1 MAATNEERVFAAY
14 WALERGDMDA
24 AQRLLAPDVE
34 LRDRAESPDPKV
46 YRGREG
52 FAASVSESLES
63 FEELHFLP
71 EQAFEHG
78 DHVVVVLT
86 MSGRGRASGV
96 PVEERIA
103 HLWAVRDG
111 IATRLQAYT
120 DPADALEAAG
130 LPRDL
135 YGGPEGEAA
144 TRPQAH

>member
-1 MAATNEERVFAAY
+1 MAESNSERVVEAY
-14 WALERGDMDA
+14 RALERGDVDA
-24 AQRLLAPDVE
+24 AQALLAPDVE

-52 FAASVSESLES
+52 FAASVDESLES
-63 FEELHFLP
+63 FDELRFVP

-78 DHVVVVLT
+78 DHVVVVVA

-103 HLWAVRDG
+103 HLWTVRDG

-135 YGGPEGEAA
+135 HTGPESD
-144 TRPQAH
+144 